1 MEEKLYQ
8 NYLNILKSELIPALG
23 CTEPIAIAYAAA
35 KARELLGDIP
45 EHLEVFCS
53 GNIIKNVKSV
63 VVPNSGGEKGID
75 IAAVLGAIGGKAENG
90 LEVLEGITDE
100 DRKRAK
106 ELVKAGYCTCRLQE
120 NVENLYVRAIVEA
133 GGHSAEAVIANQ
145 HTFVAKLV
153 KDNRVIYEKEP
164 GEDKEYKVDKSLMTV
179 KGILEFADIVRIED
193 IREILDKQISMNSA
207 LADEGLQKHYGAEV
221 GAMLK
226 EKGNSGIANLAKA
239 RAAAASD
246 ARMGGC
252 SLPAVIN
259 SGSGN
264 QGITVSVPVIE
275 YAKAWDVGMD
285 KLYRALVV
293 SNLLSIHQK
302 SYVGRLSAYCGAVS
316 AACGAGA
323 AIMYMH
329 GGDYDAISKIIT
341 NTVANAGGIVCDGA
355 KASCACKI
363 AVSLEAAFMAY
374 EMSLEGHVFQP
385 GEGIV
390 REDVENT
397 IKSIGYIGRVGMK
410 QTDVEILNI
419 MLNHTDVENILA
431 DS

>member
-1 MEEKLYQ
+1 MEQKLYE

-23 CTEPIAIAYAAA
+23 CTEPIAIAYGAA
-35 KARELLGDIP
+35 KAREVLGCFP
-45 EHLEVFCS
+45 EHIDVFCS

-63 VVPNSGGEKGID
+63 VVPNSGEEKGID
-75 IAAVLGAIGGKAENG
+75 IAAVLGTISGRSDNG
-90 LEVLEGITDE
+90 LEVLEGITDK
-100 DRKRAK
+100 DRERAK
-106 ELVKAGYCTCRLQE
+106 ELVSSGFCCCDLQK
-120 NVENLYVRAIVEA
+120 NVENLYVRIEA
-133 GGHSAEAVIANQ
+133 FGKGHQAEAVISGY
-145 HTFVAKLV
+145 HTHVTRLKKDGRVLYEDNTKEKKTVAA
-153 KDNRVIYEKEP
+153 
-164 GEDKEYKVDKSLMTV
+164 DKSLMTV
-179 KGILEFADIVRIED
+179 EGILEFADCVSVED
-193 IREILDKQISMNSA
+193 VREIMEQQITMNSA
-207 LADEGLQKHYGAEV
+207 LADEGMKNNYGAEI
-221 GAMLK
+221 GITLNK
-226 EKGNSGIANLAKA
+226 YGKGDISTIARA

-275 YAKAWDVGMD
+275 YAKAWGVSRE

-329 GGDYDAISKIIT
+329 GGSADDISKVIT
-341 NTVANAGGIVCDGA
+341 NTVASAGGIICDGA
-355 KASCACKI
+355 KASCASKI
-363 AVSLEAAFMAY
+363 AIALEAALLSY
-374 EMSLEGHVFQP
+374 DMSLEGRTFQP
-385 GEGIV
+385 GDGIV
-390 REDVENT
+390 RDNVENT
-397 IKSIGYIGRVGMK
+397 IKSIGYIGRIGMA

-419 MLNHTDVENILA
+419 MLDNTDVTNITA